1 MRYPDAVT
9 YPVEL
14 EAALLFIDGQVKAS
28 TGREVQL
35 VTVSPVHA
43 AAVAGLSGYCIAID
57 PECPPGR
64 IYAR

>member
-1 MRYPDAVT
+1 MRYPDVVA

-14 EAALLFIDGQVKAS
+14 EAALLFIGGQVKTA

-43 AAVAGLSGYCIAID
+43 AAVASLSGYCIAID